1 MITTDVI
8 ASLVG
13 KAWSLA
19 FTPVNIM
26 AGFKKSGAY
35 PLNPGVIDDRQV
47 APSLAVNPSCKKK
60 SVSDEKGSESTES
73 CSTGSGDS

>member
-1 MITTDVI
+1 MSVI

-35 PLNPGVIDDRQV
+35 PLNLGVIDDQQV
-47 APSLAVNPSCKKK
+47 APLLAVNPS
-60 SVSDEKGSESTES
+60 
-73 CSTGSGDS
+73 